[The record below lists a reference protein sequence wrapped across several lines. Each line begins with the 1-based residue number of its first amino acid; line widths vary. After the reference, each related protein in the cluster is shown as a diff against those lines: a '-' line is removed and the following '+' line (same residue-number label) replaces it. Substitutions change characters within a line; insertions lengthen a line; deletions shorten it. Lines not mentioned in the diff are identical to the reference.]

1 MNPNITKSKGYEV
14 LHYWYHLKNFTYSKK
29 YLDKFLEDLKNK
41 KILVLGLSTTG
52 FAAAKFLLRAGADCF
67 LSDSKDF
74 PKDPDDIKKA
84 EFLKENGAK
93 LEFKGHTEDFIKNA
107 TGGFSASDTPY
118 DIGFFIDKVSGLYII
133 PFLGTFN
140 EIMQQNSLENI
151 E

>member
-1 MNPNITKSKGYEV
+1 MSV
-14 LHYWYHLKNFTYSKK
+14 LKN
-29 YLDKFLEDLKNK
+29 LRIEDLKNK

-107 TGGFSASDTPY
+107 EFCILSPSIPPESEVLRLLDKLDVPYFSDLEIAYNFKPKTSKIVTITGTNGKTTTDRKSTR
-118 DIGFFIDKVSGLYII
+118 L
-133 PFLGTFN
+133 
-140 EIMQQNSLENI
+140 NSSHS
-151 E
+151 